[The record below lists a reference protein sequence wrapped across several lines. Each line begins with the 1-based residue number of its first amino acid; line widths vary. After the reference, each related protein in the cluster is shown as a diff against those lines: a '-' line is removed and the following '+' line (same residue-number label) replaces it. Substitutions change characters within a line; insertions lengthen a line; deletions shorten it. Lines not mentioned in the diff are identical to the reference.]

1 MNLNFVPG
9 VTGTKFMSSRAPVK
23 LVCGPVGGGK
33 STVAAFDLLARAARQ
48 APFNGVRRTRAI
60 ILRNTM
66 QQLKST
72 VKPLITQWFE
82 TAVDGALGSWKLTEN
97 IFQIR
102 GRLPDGTTLESDW
115 WLMAADTPD
124 DVRRLLSVEASF
136 SWVEEGREVD
146 EEVFRGLRGRLN
158 RFPNRATGG
167 VSEPGVIISTNP
179 PPIGSYWHEVM
190 TEVPK
195 DWEVFMQ
202 PAAILDDGSLNPL
215 AENLQ
220 NLAPGYYENLMSGA
234 SEEWIDVYL
243 KNKFGLGNL
252 GQPVYRSTFKKSFH
266 VATDALQMV
275 MQSVNPLIVGMD
287 NGLTAAAAVGQMD
300 ARGRVNLL
308 AEAFVGKG
316 ESMGVERFLDT
327 RLIPLLRNKFPMV
340 RNDRVVFV
348 VDPACFQRSQVN
360 EITIAQA
367 INSRGYR
374 VVKAS
379 TNDPTRRVAAVEQ
392 LLTRQIDGG
401 PGFLIDP
408 SCQWISDTMEW
419 GYRFKK
425 QASGQMGATPDKNAH
440 SHMAD
445 AIQYLSLHY
454 NVQVDPASTIYRTQ
468 ARTIKPHA
476 FSYI

>member
-1 MNLNFVPG
+1 MKLDYTPG
-9 VTGTKFMSSRAPVK
+9 PTGERFMRSRSPVK
-23 LVCGPVGGGK
+23 LICGPVGGGK
-33 STVAAFDLLARAARQ
+33 STVAAFDLLARSLRQ
-48 APFNGVRRTRAI
+48 APFNGVRRSRAI

-82 TAVDGALGSWKLTEN
+82 VGMDGAMGQWKLTEN

-102 GRLPDGTTLESDW
+102 CRLPDGTRLETDW

-136 SWVEEGREVD
+136 AWVEECREVD

-158 RFPNRATGG
+158 RYPNRATGG
-167 VSEPGVIISTNP
+167 VSEPGVICSTNP
-179 PPIGSYWHEVM
+179 PAIGSYWHEMM
-190 TEVPK
+190 TDTP
-195 DWEVFMQ
+195 DGWEVFMQ
-202 PAAILDDGSLNPL
+202 PAAILDDGSLNPE

-252 GQPVYRSTFKKSFH
+252 GQPVFRSTFKKSFH
-266 VATDALQMV
+266 VSESELRPV
-275 MQSVNPLIVGMD
+275 MQSVNPLIVGLD
-287 NGLTAAAAVGQMD
+287 NGLTAAAIIGQMD

-308 AEAFVGKG
+308 AEAHVGPN
-316 ESMGVERFLDT
+316 ESMGVERFLDS
-327 RLIPLLRNKFPMV
+327 RLIPVLRNQFPTV
-340 RNDRVVFV
+340 RNDSIVFV

-367 INSRGYR
+367 IHARGFK

-392 LLTRQIDGG
+392 LLLRQIDGG
-401 PGFLIDP
+401 PGLLVDP
-408 SCQWISDTMEW
+408 RCQWVSDALEW

-425 QASGQMGATPDKNAH
+425 QANGQMAAQPEKNIYSH
-440 SHMAD
+440 SAD
-445 AIQYLSLHY
+445 ALQYLCLHY
-454 NVQVDPASTIYRTQ
+454 NVQVDPAAGIYRS
-468 ARTIKPHA
+468 ARKEIKPKA